1 MNSHRWLPAMIAI
14 LVVVGVVVAVAML
27 RHNDARPLRI
37 VRLAIA
43 TQPLS
48 AGICLAD
55 MRDSYRAHGLDVRI
69 QSYGTGKEALDAV
82 IAGEADLATA
92 AQTPLMHA
100 LIAGEHL
107 SAWAVIGE
115 ARKTQRIIA
124 RADRGIRKP
133 ADIASK
139 TMAAPHGTSAQIFAL
154 NYLDYHGVDL
164 ATVTLVD
171 GAPDALAGMLTS
183 GQVDAVCVWD
193 PYAAQ
198 AERALGD
205 AVVLTQDSLYQ
216 FGWILVGRPEFA
228 ATGSVDGIL
237 AALDS
242 VYPDLLTLD
251 EAERA
256 VLARRCGSPPDE
268 LAVAFATHHYRI
280 ELDASLAMLLER
292 EAQRLY
298 PDRWADLDFAS
309 VLDAGPL
316 RRVAASA
323 VAVDW

>member
-1 MNSHRWLPAMIAI
+1 MNSRSWLTVMIAI
-14 LVVVGVVVAVAML
+14 LVVVGVVVAVAMV
-27 RHNDARPLRI
+27 RNGVAGPLRI
-37 VRLAIA
+37 VRLAVA
-43 TQPLS
+43 AQPLS
-48 AGICLAD
+48 AGIFLAD
-55 MRDSYRAHGLDVRI
+55 MRDAYRAHGLDVRI
-69 QSYGTGKEALDAV
+69 QPYATGKDALDAV

-92 AQTPLMHA
+92 SQTPLMHA

-115 ARKTQRIIA
+115 ARKSQRIIA

-133 ADIASK
+133 ADLAGK
-139 TMAAPHGTSAQIFAL
+139 TMAAPHGTSAQIFVL
-154 NYLDYHGVDL
+154 NYLDYHGVDP
-164 ATVTLVD
+164 ATATLVD

-216 FGWILVGRPEFA
+216 FAWILVGRPEFA

-237 AALDS
+237 AALFS
-242 VYPDLLTLD
+242 VYPDLRTLD
-251 EAERA
+251 EADQAE
-256 VLARRCGSPPDE
+256 LARRCGSPLDE
-268 LAVAFATHHYRI
+268 LAVAFATYRYRI
-280 ELDASLAMLLER
+280 ELDASLAVLLER

-298 PDRWADLDFAS
+298 PDRWADRDFAS

-316 RRVAASA
+316 RRVAASV